1 MLPAPFGPGEG
12 LIDRTSAQAQE
23 RRTKGRLILEPV
35 GDVLGAEEVG
45 NDQHQ
50 QAYRYGGPV
59 VSAQISGLRAASREF
74 PVRRRATASNE
85 WKTLGRPPATETRDQ
100 VRETDLLSG

>member
-12 LIDRTSAQAQE
+12 LIDCASAQAQE
-23 RRTKGRLILEPV
+23 GRTKGRLILEPV

-50 QAYRYGGPV
+50 QAYHYGGPV
-59 VSAQISGLRAASREF
+59 VSAQISGLGGASVELGLTHRISPCSRSFSRISRGATCDRE
-74 PVRRRATASNE
+74 E
-85 WKTLGRPPATETRDQ
+85 C
-100 VRETDLLSG
+100 